1 MIFIRK
7 HKIFLASLV
16 MAYVF
21 LVVVYYLTSV
31 GIRHSTFFLQ
41 MRRYIPCALAVALS
55 VAAWQQAGLKVKAL
69 LPHALVGVLWVL
81 VYPICYWTTFHSTLT
96 FIDKHYD
103 QSFGAY
109 FFAFSVCLR
118 LLLLKLN
125 GWQDKTAFRYTF
137 SLLHLAALLIPLLQL
152 VYFANY
158 KYPITEAA
166 SIALLQ
172 TNPAEAKEFIL
183 LNLGYSGI
191 LTIAMLLVVLYFM
204 FVRLNAIQYGYD
216 MENQVINFGKKS
228 LACSLV
234 VLIATV
240 GYGSKMFKNT
250 GVMETYVFAK
260 EYYDKN
266 KKFKAFHEQKVAS
279 LEVSPSIP
287 QFSKPSTI
295 IMVIGESASAYYMSA
310 FSDTPNDNTPWLRSM
325 KNNNS
330 FILFPHAYA
339 SWGQTVPALERAL
352 TEKNQYNNKE
362 FNQSLTIIDI
372 AKKAGYET
380 YWFSNQGY
388 VSDADTPITL
398 VAKTADNAQW
408 LCEDKALNGKPQY
421 DGDLLN
427 YLKKVDPNKNNF
439 VVFHFMGSH
448 EDCIN
453 RYPQDFAKFSKPNEF
468 DMVKNYDD
476 SLAYTDHVL
485 KEIHQYALANLNL
498 QAMLYFSDHG
508 GDPYRK
514 RHPDQSGFKFL
525 QIPLFVYVSDEY
537 KQLYPDAVAT
547 YKNNRNKFF
556 TNDMV
561 YEVVCD
567 LLQVK
572 YDNFSGKNSILNNK
586 YIFSRDTLTT
596 NLGKNKLIEDNEPRN
611 EI

>member
-1 MIFIRK
+1 MVFLNKYKSFWLTLAIIY
-7 HKIFLASLV
+7 IFLVL
-16 MAYVF
+16 AYYF
-21 LVVVYYLTSV
+21 TAV
-31 GIRHSTFFLQ
+31 GIRPSTLHLQ
-41 MRRYIPCALAVALS
+41 MRRYIPCAMAAALS
-55 VAAWQQAGLKVKAL
+55 VTIWKQAGFSFKQL
-69 LPHALVGVLWVL
+69 LPHALVGMLWAL
-81 VYPICYWTTFHSTLT
+81 VYPICYWVTFHSTLT
-96 FIDKHYD
+96 FIDIHFD
-103 QSFGAY
+103 QAFGAY

-125 GWQDKTAFRYTF
+125 KWQEKPAFRYTF
-137 SLLHLAALLIPLLQL
+137 ALLHIAAMLIPLLQL

-166 SIALLQ
+166 SIAFLQ

-183 LNLGYSGI
+183 LNLGYGGI
-191 LTIAMLLVVLYFM
+191 IAFAILLGVLYFI
-204 FVRLNAIQYGYD
+204 FAKLNNTQKTSECLDQCIS
-216 MENQVINFGKKS
+216 FGKKS
-228 LACSLV
+228 LACILV
-234 VLIATV
+234 VLVATI
-240 GYGSKMFKNT
+240 GYGSTMFKKT
-250 GVMETYVFAK
+250 GVMQTYFFAK
-260 EYYDKN
+260 EYFDKN
-266 KKFKAFHEQKVAS
+266 NQFKAYHEKNYSVLA
-279 LEVSPSIP
+279 VTPRTP

-325 KNNNS
+325 KLNSS

-398 VAKTADNAQW
+398 VAKTADHAKW

-427 YLKKVDPNKNNF
+427 YLKNVDPTKNNF
-439 VVFHFMGSH
+439 VVLHFMGSH
-448 EDCIN
+448 EECIN

-476 SLAYTDHVL
+476 SLAYTDYIL
-485 KEIHQYALANLNL
+485 KNIHQYASEKLNL

-514 RHPDQSGFKFL
+514 RHPDQSGFRFL
-525 QIPLFVYVSDEY
+525 QIPLFIYLSDEY
-537 KQLYPDAVAT
+537 QKLYPDAVAV
-547 YKNNRNKFF
+547 YKKNRNKFF
-556 TNDMV
+556 TNDLIFETV
-561 YEVVCD
+561 AD

-572 YDNFSGKNSILNNK
+572 SSSIDEGNSLLNSK
-586 YIFSRDTLTT
+586 YKYTVDTLTT
-596 NLGKNKLIEDNEPRN
+596 NLGKNKLSEDKKPRLDL
-611 EI
+611 

>member
-1 MIFIRK
+1 MSFLRK
-7 HKIFLASLV
+7 HKIFWASLV
-16 MAYVF
+16 IAYIF
-21 LVVVYYLTSV
+21 LVAVYYLTSV
-31 GIRHSTFFLQ
+31 GIRPSTLFLQ
-41 MRRYIPCALAVALS
+41 MRRYIPCALTVALS
-55 VAAWQQAGLKVKAL
+55 VTAWQQAGLRVKAL
-69 LPHALVGVLWVL
+69 LPHVLVGILWVL
-81 VYPICYWTTFHSTLT
+81 VYPLCYWTTFHSTLT
-96 FIDKHYD
+96 FIDKHFD

-118 LLLLKLN
+118 LLLLRLN
-125 GWQDKTAFRYTF
+125 KWLDKSGFRYAF
-137 SLLHLAALLIPLLQL
+137 ALLHIVALLIPLLQL
-152 VYFANY
+152 GYFANY

-183 LNLGYSGI
+183 LNFGYSGV
-191 LTIAMLLVVLYFM
+191 LAIAVLLCVLYFV
-204 FVRLNAIQYGYD
+204 FVRLNAIQNIGDYANIDVY
-216 MENQVINFGKKS
+216 FGKKS
-228 LACSLV
+228 LACILV
-234 VLIATV
+234 VLVATI

-260 EYYDKN
+260 EYFDKTN
-266 KKFKAFHEQKVAS
+266 KFKAYHEKNYAS
-279 LEVSPSIP
+279 LDVAPVTP

-310 FSDTPNDNTPWLRSM
+310 YSDTPNDNTPWLRSM
-325 KNNNS
+325 KHNDN

-398 VAKTADNAQW
+398 VAKTADHAQW

-427 YLKKVDPNKNNF
+427 YLKKVDPTKNNF
-439 VVFHFMGSH
+439 VVLHFMGSH

-453 RYPQDFAKFSKPNEF
+453 RYPQAFAKFSKPNEF

-485 KEIHQYALANLNL
+485 KEIYQYASSNLNL

-525 QIPLFVYVSDEY
+525 QVPLFVYVSDEY
-537 KQLYPDAVAT
+537 KQLYPEAVAV
-547 YKNNRNKFF
+547 YKNNKNKFF
-556 TNDMV
+556 TNDLLFETMA
-561 YEVVCD
+561 D

-572 YDNFSGKNSILNNK
+572 SASIDVENSLLNSKFK
-586 YIFSRDTLTT
+586 YTADTLTT
-596 NLGKNKLIEDNEPRN
+596 NLGKNKLSEDKEARRSM
-611 EI
+611 

>member
-1 MIFIRK
+1 MDFLRK
-7 HKIFLASLV
+7 HKSFIGTLIITYIFLV
-16 MAYVF
+16 TT
-21 LVVVYYLTSV
+21 YYLTSV
-31 GIRHSTFFLQ
+31 GIRPSTLFLQ

-55 VAAWQQAGLKVKAL
+55 VTVWKQAGLNFKAL
-69 LPHALVGVLWVL
+69 LPHAFVGVLWVL

-125 GWQDKTAFRYTF
+125 RWQDKAVFRYTF

-152 VYFANY
+152 YYFANY

-191 LTIAMLLVVLYFM
+191 LTIAMLLVVLYFV
-204 FVRLNAIQYGYD
+204 FVKLNTIQYGYD
-216 MENQVINFGKKS
+216 MEDQGINFGKKS
-228 LACSLV
+228 LACIFA
-234 VLIATV
+234 VLISTV
-240 GYGSKMFKNT
+240 GYGSKMFINT

-260 EYYDKN
+260 EYFEKN
-266 KKFKAFHEQKVAS
+266 KKFKAFHEQNFSS
-279 LEVSPSIP
+279 LKVSPSMP

-325 KNNNS
+325 KNNDS

-362 FNQSLTIIDI
+362 FSQSFTIIDI

-388 VSDADTPITL
+388 VSNADTPITL
-398 VAKTADNAQW
+398 VAKTADHAQW

-439 VVFHFMGSH
+439 VVLHFMGSH

-468 DMVKNYDD
+468 DMLKNYDD

-485 KEIHQYALANLNL
+485 KVIHQYAVSNLNL

-514 RHPDQSGFKFL
+514 RHPDEFSLKSL
-525 QIPLFVYVSDEY
+525 QIPLFLYLSDEY
-537 KQLYPDAVAT
+537 RRM
-547 YKNNRNKFF
+547 YKDFTQIGISNRNKYF
-556 TNDMV
+556 TNDLI
-561 YEVVCD
+561 YEMVCD
-567 LLQVK
+567 LLQIK
-572 YDNFSGKNSILNNK
+572 SNFFEEENSLLNRN
-586 YIFSRDTLTT
+586 YRHTRETLKTR
-596 NLGKNKLIEDNEPRN
+596 LGEKRLSEDNNPRQD
-611 EI
+611 I